1 MSKSPTPSPTSA
13 TTVFYTPT
21 LSAASTG
28 VDRTSPSPLLSP
40 TPMPP
45 PRPVRRPSPAG
56 SSTPTMPPSSLPAGS
71 NSSLSTA
78 SSSSSRTLKTPHSK
92 LDPDYQSP
100 AIASSSGL
108 TPPSSDLLHRPKE
121 EERSPTPQARK
132 VSPAQTHGGQRSPT
146 PVRRVEQGTR
156 RDRERVSPP
165 AIATGPLPPLPT
177 QSQSQSAPTRAPPPP
192 LPTSL
197 KQNQETQHV
206 PRLSQDWVHLNL
218 SLEIPSQHQNVERA
232 KSTSPLLPE
241 PRQRLPDPMMI
252 PLKNQSPPT
261 RPTFE
266 RMHSAPLSPTRP
278 TRPEYQSRQS
288 MDHLRSGSPAV
299 DPRMRKTSFSTPPQA
314 ILDAATSSS
323 STEKDKP
330 QSRLNIFRSANQK
343 ISTPPLRSLKS
354 EDGLRKSEDMLRK
367 SEDMLRPSMDVFSK
381 KELKAMQKEAQR
393 NLGVATPPPQLMDKE
408 KDESRKS
415 SGLSL
420 KKSSGALKALFKSGK
435 GKEKESTPSPPPLP
449 EGFRVRSRTTT
460 TEGARQVSDQ
470 SRSRPSMDDRA
481 RPSFGRSRTPN
492 APSPIPPFDNE
503 RERVPSDGSIKA
515 STAKE
520 KVPFPTTTGRGSFS
534 AERTLYPSNPRAAT
548 PTPARSE
555 EDDSARTR
563 KPSRDLPPLPMPT
576 PSPSPSPHETKS
588 FEAQMK
594 EKDGEKKH
602 SPLGE
607 ALPVSSLPYL
617 SIMAGNSMTSPVIP
631 DTSRAG
637 PSTPPKPTRAAPK
650 TPSPLFK
657 PSRSLHLLSL
667 PDLDLDF
674 DLSFDKVN
682 GSPST
687 PRRISPQ
694 KKRTGTGPASPS
706 RSASISSPSRIR
718 RPEMVHRT
726 TSERRRSQSVDSPG
740 PAPAPVTQDSWF
752 DLSSANKLLA
762 ATTSSSAPV
771 LSKPLEP
778 SSDEGRQSAALAPAP
793 LEDVSV
799 TQHNHTLSY
808 SSQPSAPSSLDHT
821 TTPSDAASSP
831 SPPRTPVDE
840 RSSYPDFTMRD
851 PDTTPVPLS
860 SKSKALGEAITLSR
874 PPSIP
879 LPAVPASAPAP
890 AAVTVVEPIKSEKDK
905 PELKRPRDCI
915 RRLYSTGRVISPEL
929 PGSNR
934 ALARDIDRLLLG
946 FRYPTAGTTAIDRIN
961 TLKNELLPLLFE
973 IEKRPYESSDESGNS
988 ALRTSMFEWS
998 DALLFELQIE
1008 QSANERGACLE
1019 ALSAVMESCCLS
1031 ERALQRSTKD
1041 KGKFTR
1047 MMIKVVEFVMGKL
1060 GAKGVFHNTL
1070 LFSGRT
1076 LVCSLISVGGGADK
1090 NRHLPSSEFP
1100 ILENNSLL
1108 SSSLLG
1114 GL

>member
-1 MSKSPTPSPTSA
+1 
-13 TTVFYTPT
+13 
-21 LSAASTG
+21 
-28 VDRTSPSPLLSP
+28 
-40 TPMPP
+40 
-45 PRPVRRPSPAG
+45 
-56 SSTPTMPPSSLPAGS
+56 
-71 NSSLSTA
+71 
-78 SSSSSRTLKTPHSK
+78 
-92 LDPDYQSP
+92 
-100 AIASSSGL
+100 
-108 TPPSSDLLHRPKE
+108 
-121 EERSPTPQARK
+121 
-132 VSPAQTHGGQRSPT
+132 
-146 PVRRVEQGTR
+146 
-156 RDRERVSPP
+156 
-165 AIATGPLPPLPT
+165 
-177 QSQSQSAPTRAPPPP
+177 
-192 LPTSL
+192 
-197 KQNQETQHV
+197 V

-218 SLEIPSQHQNVERA
+218 SLEIPQHQHKIERA

-241 PRQRLPDPMMI
+241 SRQRLPDPMMI
-252 PLKNQSPPT
+252 SLKNQSPPT

-288 MDHLRSGSPAV
+288 MDHLRSGSPTTF
-299 DPRMRKTSFSTPPQA
+299 RNRKTSFSTPTQA

-323 STEKDKP
+323 SAEKDKP
-330 QSRLNIFRSANQK
+330 QSRLNIFRSANPK
-343 ISTPPLRSLKS
+343 MSTPPLRSRKS

-367 SEDMLRPSMDVFSK
+367 SEDMLRPSIDVFSK

-393 NLGVATPPPQLMDKE
+393 NLGVATPPPQSMEKE
-408 KDESRKS
+408 KDEVRKS

-435 GKEKESTPSPPPLP
+435 GKDKDKESTPSPPPLP
-449 EGFRVRSRTTT
+449 EGFRVRSRTTA
-460 TEGARQVSDQ
+460 TEGARQVSEPL
-470 SRSRPSMDDRA
+470 SSNSRPSMDDRP

-492 APSPIPPFDNE
+492 APSPIPPVSDQ
-503 RERVPSDGSIKA
+503 RERVPSDGSINKR
-515 STAKE
+515 TKE
-520 KVPFPTTTGRGSFS
+520 TVPFPTTTGRGSFS

-548 PTPARSE
+548 PTPARLVE
-555 EDDSARTR
+555 EDSTRPR
-563 KPSRDLPPLPMPT
+563 KPSRDLPPLPMPMPT
-576 PSPSPSPHETKS
+576 PSPSPHETKS

-617 SIMAGNSMTSPVIP
+617 SIMAGGSVKSPVIP
-631 DTSRAG
+631 DNTKAG

-694 KKRTGTGPASPS
+694 KKRSGPGPISPN
-706 RSASISSPSRIR
+706 RSVSISSPSRTR

-726 TSERRRSQSVDSPG
+726 TSERRRSQSVD
-740 PAPAPVTQDSWF
+740 APAPQDSWF
-752 DLSSANKLLA
+752 DLTTANKLLA

-778 SSDEGRQSAALAPAP
+778 SSSDEGRQVTVLAPP
-793 LEDVSV
+793 PDVPV
-799 TQHNHTLSY
+799 AQHNHSLSY

-840 RSSYPDFTMRD
+840 KSSHFDYGLSD
-851 PDTTPVPLS
+851 PDTTPVPTS
-860 SKSKALGEAITLSR
+860 SKAKALGEAITLSR

-879 LPAVPASAPAP
+879 LPAVPAPAP
-890 AAVTVVEPIKSEKDK
+890 VAVVEPIKTEKDK
-905 PELKRPRDCI
+905 PELKKPRECI
-915 RRLYSTGRVISPEL
+915 RKLYSTGRVISPEL
-929 PGSNR
+929 PGSNK

-973 IEKRPYESSDESGNS
+973 IEKRPYEINDEAGNS

-1019 ALSAVMESCCLS
+1019 ALSAILESSCLS
-1031 ERALQRSTKD
+1031 EKALGLQKSTKD
-1041 KGKFTR
+1041 RGRFTK

-1076 LVCSLISVGGGADK
+1076 LVCCFFPFIDSKADIIGICV
-1090 NRHLPSSEFP
+1090 LPYSP
-1100 ILENNSLL
+1100 YW
-1108 SSSLLG
+1108 
-1114 GL
+1114 